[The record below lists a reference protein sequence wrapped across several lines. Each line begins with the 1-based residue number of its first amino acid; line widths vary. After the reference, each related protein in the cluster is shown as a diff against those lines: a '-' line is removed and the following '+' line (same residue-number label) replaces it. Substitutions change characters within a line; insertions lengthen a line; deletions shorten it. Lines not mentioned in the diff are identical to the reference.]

1 MTEENRGNSAPLLFA
16 RAFEVLTATAS
27 LITLISYIVSKPLT
41 KMAAIISVVLLCITA
56 LVEFLIFLYKKSR
69 KTADA
74 PAQASSALVRSV
86 PPFSLAPDDRR
97 YFNELSPVERREYCE
112 RVDALF
118 RRSQAFKLL
127 LQVCAEPKTGA
138 LVQSTFDSNLKPVR
152 NFCLH
157 DAERPND
164 VTEAP
169 ALLQT
174 SGGEGEGIANAWR
187 ESQFMQEDATF
198 AKSNDKLFVPT
209 GDGQRFARLARFA
222 NGLSPEARKLLIEIS
237 KAPLTFGY
245 SVSLVKYDGGREV
258 VVPPPVRGYT
268 DEENRE
274 RECALRLL
282 LDAQLFDNVGV
293 EKWSLLPLGRVLA
306 RIIESE
312 SSV

>member
-1 MTEENRGNSAPLLFA
+1 
-16 RAFEVLTATAS
+16 
-27 LITLISYIVSKPLT
+27 
-41 KMAAIISVVLLCITA
+41 
-56 LVEFLIFLYKKSR
+56 
-69 KTADA
+69 
-74 PAQASSALVRSV
+74 
-86 PPFSLAPDDRR
+86 APDDRR

-152 NFCLH
+152 KFCLH

-198 AKSNDKLFVPT
+198 AKNNDKLFVPT

-293 EKWSLLPLGRVLA
+293 EQWSLLPLGRVLA
-306 RIIESE
+306 HIIESE